1 MKKSKKILAAMT
13 AAVLL
18 CSSLTAGLADGEQA
32 VPVSFADIPGILVGN
47 WTDYDH
53 GTGCTVIVV
62 DDAAG
67 GVAGVDVRGGSPG
80 TRETD
85 LLDPTKEV
93 QIANAICLG
102 GGSAFGLDA
111 AGGVQQ
117 FLEEKGYGVNVGPT
131 VVPIV
136 PSAILFDL
144 GYITHTV
151 RPGKAEGYAA
161 TKAAFDRAPWS
172 DGCTGA
178 GTGATV
184 GKGVSG
190 TSGMKG
196 GLGSF
201 AYKMG
206 DLYVGA
212 IVAVNAAGN
221 VVDPVSGEIVAGSY
235 DAAKNLLVDKEAA
248 LMNNPDA
255 YVPLSSAEN
264 TTIGCIVTNAKLN
277 QAQVN
282 KLAEATHDG
291 FARAIYPTHTPSDG
305 DTIFAVAYGN
315 VDTQAKTWDMQTPNL
330 NLISVLAVNAMER
343 AIVSACANAKTLP
356 GAPDIVG
363 AASLDKTPIQPLTV
377 KSSAL
382 EEVKK
387 TPAVSTGG
395 STAAEQP
402 AGGLS
407 ADGRTYTVQEGETLS
422 TIAAK
427 CGVPYM
433 TLAELNHI
441 TNPKSVRAGQK
452 IRLPA

>member
-1 MKKSKKILAAMT
+1 MAA
-13 AAVLL
+13 
-18 CSSLTAGLADGEQA
+18 GNEQA
-32 VPVSFADIPGILVGN
+32 VPVDFSDIPGILVGN
-47 WTDYDH
+47 WTDTEH

-62 DDAAG
+62 DDPAG
-67 GVAGVDVRGGSPG
+67 GVTGVDVRGGSPG

-85 LLDPTKEV
+85 LLNPSKEV
-93 QIANAICLG
+93 QTANAICLS

-117 FLEEKGYGVNVGPT
+117 YLEELGYGVDVGPT

-144 GYITHTV
+144 GYITHEV

-161 TKAAFDRAPWS
+161 TKAAFDGVAWK
-172 DGCTGA
+172 DGNTGA

-184 GKGVSG
+184 GKGVAG

-221 VVDPVSGEIVAGSY
+221 VVDPVTGQVVAGAY
-235 DAAKNLLVDKEAA
+235 DAEKQQFVDKEAA

-264 TTIGCIVTNAKLN
+264 TTIGCIVTNAKLT
-277 QAQVN
+277 QAQVT
-282 KLAEATHDG
+282 KLAEAAHDG
-291 FARAIYPTHTPSDG
+291 YARAIYPTHTPSDG

-315 VDTQAKTWDMQTPNL
+315 VETQTQTWDQQTADL

-343 AIVSACANAKTLP
+343 AIVSACVNAETLP
-356 GAPDIVG
+356 NAPETVG
-363 AASLDKTPIQPLTV
+363 AASLTVTPAQPATV
-377 KSSAL
+377 KNAVVDEIRMDPAENTGSA
-382 EEVKK
+382 
-387 TPAVSTGG
+387 
-395 STAAEQP
+395 TA
-402 AGGLS
+402 GT
-407 ADGRTYTVQEGETLS
+407 RVHTVQSGETLS
-422 TIAAK
+422 QIAARY
-427 CGVPYM
+427 GTTYQV
-433 TLAELNHI
+433 LAELNQI
-441 TNPKSVRAGQK
+441 QNPNLIYTGQQ